1 MAAGVRC
8 NGRAGAFARAGFIGA
23 ACFCL
28 ALAACN
34 RTGVRRI
41 AVIPKGTAHVFWQSV
56 HAGAEAAGREFH
68 EKIDWE
74 GPANETDYARQIE
87 IFDSMLNRRVNGIV
101 VAASDR
107 TTLDAS
113 LDRASREKVPVVVF
127 DSAVDSTNYVSFV
140 ATNNYEGGKMAARK
154 LGELLGGKGSVA
166 MIQNAPG
173 SASTMDRER
182 GFVEAMAK
190 EFPGIKIVAQQY
202 SMSDRA
208 KGMAAAENIFT
219 AHPSL
224 DGLFASSEP
233 SSVGASQ
240 ALKSRSLVGRVKF
253 VAFDS
258 SEGLVKDLQDGV
270 IDALVAQDPFKIG
283 YEAVRAVTDKLNGKT
298 PAKRVDLSAV
308 VITRADLSK
317 PEVNAPLH
325 PDLAKYLGN

>member
-1 MAAGVRC
+1 VQCKGRRLEACAALIAV
-8 NGRAGAFARAGFIGA
+8 
-23 ACFCL
+23 
-28 ALAACN
+28 ALLTGACN
-34 RTGVRRI
+34 RSGVRRI
-41 AVIPKGTAHVFWQSV
+41 GVIPKGTAHVFWQSV

-68 EKIDWE
+68 ETVDWE

-87 IFDSMLNRRVNGIV
+87 IFDSMLNQHVNGIV

-113 LDRASREKVPVVVF
+113 LDRAARENIPVVVF
-127 DSAVDSTNYVSFV
+127 DSAVDSNNYVSFV
-140 ATNNYEGGKMAARK
+140 ATNNYEGGQMAARK
-154 LGELLGGKGSVA
+154 LGELLHGKGSVA

-182 GFVEAMAK
+182 GFHDAMAK
-190 EFPGIKIVAQQY
+190 EFPGIHIVAEQY

-219 AHPSL
+219 AHPAL

-233 SSVGASQ
+233 SSVGAAQ
-240 ALKSRSLVGRVKF
+240 ALKARGLAGKVKF

-258 SEGLVKDLQDGV
+258 SEGLVADLQQGV

-283 YEAVRAVTDKLNGKT
+283 YEAVKAVTDKLNGKT
-298 PAKRVDLSAV
+298 PAKRIDLSAV
-308 VITRADLSK
+308 VITKADLAK
-317 PEVNAPLH
+317 PEINQLLH
-325 PDLAKYLGN
+325 PDLKKYLGQ

>member
-1 MAAGVRC
+1 
-8 NGRAGAFARAGFIGA
+8 
-23 ACFCL
+23 
-28 ALAACN
+28 
-34 RTGVRRI
+34 
-41 AVIPKGTAHVFWQSV
+41 V
-56 HAGAEAAGREFH
+56 HAGAVAGGREFH
-68 EKIDWE
+68 EEIDWE

-87 IFDSMLNRRVNGIV
+87 IFDSMLNRHVNGIV

-113 LDRASREKVPVVVF
+113 LDRASRENVPVVVF

-140 ATNNYEGGKMAARK
+140 ATNNYEGGQMGARK

-182 GFVEAMAK
+182 GFEEAMAK
-190 EFPGIKIVAQQY
+190 EFPNIKIVARQY

-240 ALKSRSLVGRVKF
+240 ALKSHGLVGKVKF

-258 SEGLVKDLQDGV
+258 SEGLVKDLEDGV

-298 PAKRVDLSAV
+298 PQKRIDLSAV
-308 VITRADLSK
+308 VITHADLSK
-317 PEVNAPLH
+317 PGINALLH

>member
-1 MAAGVRC
+1 MQCKGRRLEACAALIAV
-8 NGRAGAFARAGFIGA
+8 
-23 ACFCL
+23 
-28 ALAACN
+28 ALLTGACN
-34 RTGVRRI
+34 RSGVRRI
-41 AVIPKGTAHVFWQSV
+41 GVIPKGTAHVFWQSV

-68 EKIDWE
+68 ETVDWE

-87 IFDSMLNRRVNGIV
+87 IFDSMLNQHVNGIV

-113 LDRASREKVPVVVF
+113 LDRAARENIPVVVF
-127 DSAVDSTNYVSFV
+127 DSAVDSNNYVSFV
-140 ATNNYEGGKMAARK
+140 ATNNYEGGQMAARK
-154 LGELLGGKGSVA
+154 LGELLHGKGSVA

-182 GFVEAMAK
+182 GFHDAMAK
-190 EFPGIKIVAQQY
+190 EFPGIHIVAEQY

-219 AHPSL
+219 AHPAL

-233 SSVGASQ
+233 SSVGAAQ
-240 ALKSRSLVGRVKF
+240 ALKARGLAGKVKF

-258 SEGLVKDLQDGV
+258 SEGLVADLQQGV

-283 YEAVRAVTDKLNGKT
+283 YEAVKAVTDKLNGKT
-298 PAKRVDLSAV
+298 PAKRIDLSAV
-308 VITRADLSK
+308 VITKADLAK
-317 PEVNAPLH
+317 PEINQLLH
-325 PDLAKYLGN
+325 PDLKKYLGQ

>member
-1 MAAGVRC
+1 MAAGVQC
-8 NGRAGAFARAGFIGA
+8 KARAGAFACATCIAA

-34 RTGVRRI
+34 RGGVRRI

-56 HAGAEAAGREFH
+56 HAGAVAGGREFH
-68 EKIDWE
+68 EEIDWE

-87 IFDSMLNRRVNGIV
+87 IFDSMLNRHVNGIV

-113 LDRASREKVPVVVF
+113 LDRASRENVPVVVF

-140 ATNNYEGGKMAARK
+140 ATNNYEGGQMGARK

-182 GFVEAMAK
+182 GFEEAMAK
-190 EFPGIKIVAQQY
+190 EFPNIKIVARQY

-240 ALKSRSLVGRVKF
+240 ALKSRGLVGKVKF

-258 SEGLVKDLQDGV
+258 SEGLVKDLEDGV

-298 PAKRVDLSAV
+298 PQKRIDLSAV
-308 VITRADLSK
+308 VITHADLSK
-317 PEVNAPLH
+317 PGINALLH